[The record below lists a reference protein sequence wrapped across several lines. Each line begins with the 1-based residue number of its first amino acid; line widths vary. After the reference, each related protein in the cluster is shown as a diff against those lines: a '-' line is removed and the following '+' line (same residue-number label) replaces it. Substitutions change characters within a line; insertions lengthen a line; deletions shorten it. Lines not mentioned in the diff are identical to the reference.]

1 MEDKQCK
8 QMERFS
14 AMTKENDY
22 FLSLDDK
29 SKQIY
34 KVKINNIQRYDP
46 YLIKKE
52 ELSGDISKFPPVT
65 GYLITFYFDWVD

>member
-8 QMERFS
+8 QMERFL
-14 AMTKENDY
+14 AMANKSDY

-46 YLIKKE
+46 YQIKK
-52 ELSGDISKFPPVT
+52 GR
-65 GYLITFYFDWVD
+65 TFR